1 MADIEYSNEQPL
13 KVAIDKESKM
23 FSNEHPYKVVIVG
36 GNAGGEGKVVE
47 ELPEEGETGYIYL
60 VLKESTSQGD
70 IYDEYMWALQPDG
83 ETYGWE
89 HIGATN
95 EVKIEL
101 YDSTGQN
108 TDGAMTQKAVTDAI
122 SNFTDKTYVDG
133 LVGQP
138 KLLTKS
144 NYGSG
149 VQYIKAWELP
159 VGLYRVNNNGK
170 TPSQSAFVH
179 WRPYNSDTTTEISCN
194 VFLVAD
200 HPQNSS
206 SKTIVAFYTGGGDSD
221 GWFKTTVFQTASL
234 YGNLDNVYRMLS
246 TQEIVDNLTSTE
258 TKKTLS
264 ANQGKVLNDKINGLG
279 TVEYVTFTSV
289 DPATMTA
296 TPSKTPAEVKAMI
309 DAGKTVYYKLVIP
322 QRLPSAVA
330 GGTYLFAPQFIG
342 DLSGSDWNA
351 VVATLVSAGSDSAL
365 FGAYIQ
371 YSDSPTGQIT
381 ISQLPTTAYVN
392 NAIESVTGDLRNLN
406 TTVKTSLVAAI
417 NEVVGDIGDIDT
429 ALTTI
434 TTGTGV

>member
-122 SNFTDKTYVDG
+122 SNFTNKTYVDG
-133 LVGQP
+133 LVGQA

-170 TPSQSAFVH
+170 TPSQSTFVH
-179 WRPYNSDTTTEISCN
+179 WRPYNTNTSTEMGCN
-194 VFLVAD
+194 VFLVTD
-200 HPQNSS
+200 HAQNDS
-206 SKTIVAFYTGGGDSD
+206 SKTVIAFYTGGADSD
-221 GWFKTTVFQTASL
+221 GWNKITAFDVGSSI
-234 YGNLDNVYRMLS
+234 GNLNYAYRMLS

-258 TKKTLS
+258 TKKALS
-264 ANQGKVLNDKINGLG
+264 AKQGKVLNDKIGD
-279 TVEYVTFTSV
+279 VETIL
-289 DPATMTA
+289 
-296 TPSKTPAEVKAMI
+296 E
-309 DAGKTVYYKLVIP
+309 
-322 QRLPSAVA
+322 
-330 GGTYLFAPQFIG
+330 
-342 DLSGSDWNA
+342 
-351 VVATLVSAGSDSAL
+351 TL
-365 FGAYIQ
+365 
-371 YSDSPTGQIT
+371 
-381 ISQLPTTAYVN
+381 
-392 NAIESVTGDLRNLN
+392 
-406 TTVKTSLVAAI
+406 
-417 NEVVGDIGDIDT
+417 
-429 ALTTI
+429 